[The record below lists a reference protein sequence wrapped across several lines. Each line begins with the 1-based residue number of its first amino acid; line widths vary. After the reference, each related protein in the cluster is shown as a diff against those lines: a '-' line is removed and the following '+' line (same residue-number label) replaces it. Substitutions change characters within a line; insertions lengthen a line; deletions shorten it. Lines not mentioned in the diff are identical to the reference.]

1 MTPFRWFM
9 VISVSLLVLRLAYP
23 QTFGVRPVPQEA
35 EPDEDTAASE
45 EFEEPTPVP
54 TYDWSRFEKVPE
66 PAARDLATPR
76 EEPRREKE
84 EEQISLEDIGY
95 PDIELYTAGWC
106 SKSTAARAF
115 LDQNDLD
122 YTEHDVD
129 ADPKTLRTAIDL
141 ADRDG
146 KLHVPV
152 VVIGETV
159 LVGFSPESYARA
171 LDLERKK
178 LWLEAN
184 RKRQGRD

>member
-1 MTPFRWFM
+1 M

-23 QTFGVRPVPQEA
+23 QAFGVRPVLKEA
-35 EPDEDTAASE
+35 EPDEDTAASEEFSE

-54 TYDWSRFEKVPE
+54 TYDWSRFEKAPG
-66 PAARDLATPR
+66 PSTPHLAKPR

-84 EEQISLEDIGY
+84 EEQISLEDVGY

-106 SKSTAARAF
+106 PKSTAARAF
-115 LDQNDLD
+115 LDHNELD
-122 YTEHDVD
+122 YTEYDVD
-129 ADPKTLRTAIDL
+129 ADPKARRTAIDL

-146 KLHVPV
+146 KLSVPV
-152 VVIGETV
+152 ALIGETV
-159 LVGFSPESYARA
+159 LIGFSPESYARA

-184 RKRQGRD
+184 RERRGRD